1 MNQKKEAGVRWGQ
14 VGNNRK
20 REKKYYFNK
29 KVCIIDK
36 LMWVFCKND
45 GIKQK
50 KIVLHYNNKNNNI
63 NLYI

>member
-1 MNQKKEAGVRWGQ
+1 MNQKKEGGVRWGQ

-45 GIKQK
+45 GVKQK
-50 KIVLHYNNKNNNI
+50 K
-63 NLYI
+63 